1 MDIWVEGH
9 LEVRRVIAA
18 RQTLIRLGLQEKASH
33 LISYEGRGD
42 IWEEEHLEVRRVS
55 SVRQT

>member
-1 MDIWVEGH
+1 MSS
-9 LEVRRVIAA
+9 A

-42 IWEEEHLEVRRVS
+42 NWVEGHLEVRRVS
-55 SVRQT
+55 SARQT

>member
-1 MDIWVEGH
+1 MSP
-9 LEVRRVIAA
+9 A

-42 IWEEEHLEVRRVS
+42 IWVEEHLEVRRVS
-55 SVRQT
+55 SASQT

>member
-1 MDIWVEGH
+1 MSP
-9 LEVRRVIAA
+9 A

-42 IWEEEHLEVRRVS
+42 IWVEEHLEVRRVS
-55 SVRQT
+55 PARQTLIRLGLQE